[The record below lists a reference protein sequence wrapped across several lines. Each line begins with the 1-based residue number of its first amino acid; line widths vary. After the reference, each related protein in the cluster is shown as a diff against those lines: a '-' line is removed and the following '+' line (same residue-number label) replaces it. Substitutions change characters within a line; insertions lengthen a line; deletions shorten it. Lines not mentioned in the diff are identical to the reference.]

1 MTREDA
7 LDFEARARRVFGDWR
22 FWTILLVIA
31 VAWLAIWTLHL
42 TLQQADENANRIA
55 SQKAQAQTEVT
66 NCFQGV
72 ANGPKLVKLGNGLVA
87 IADNSIKA
95 NTAALAASAGDPD
108 LNRIRQQSLRRL
120 RPAKANFKA
129 FVKSLKEATPTVTK
143 CKKLAFALHV
153 DPKAIR
159 KGLTQEGSS

>member
-7 LDFEARARRVFGDWR
+7 LDLEARFRRVFGDWR
-22 FWTILLVIA
+22 FWTVILVVA
-31 VAWLAIWTLHL
+31 VSWLSIWSLHL
-42 TLQQADENANRIA
+42 TLQQADENASRIA

-95 NTAALAASAGDPD
+95 NTAALAASSVDEN
-108 LNRIRQQSLRRL
+108 LNKIRRDSLRRL